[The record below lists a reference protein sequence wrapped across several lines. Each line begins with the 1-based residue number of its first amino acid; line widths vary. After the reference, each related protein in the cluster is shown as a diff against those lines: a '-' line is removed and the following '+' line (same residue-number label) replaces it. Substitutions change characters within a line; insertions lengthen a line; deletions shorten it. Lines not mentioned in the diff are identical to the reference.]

1 MSQEAGYVYFLEA
14 KGLGKFKIGKAS
26 VLPKRFNGV
35 DTASP
40 CELSVFG
47 VIKNENYDSLE
58 KQLHRQFYRR
68 RMRKANGNFKE
79 WFSLTRDELI
89 PVIEKHKGIYTATSS
104 DSEIEHKATA
114 EFGILKRGWERLDS
128 FIQLIFPVKVPHP
141 NLVFLSTIV
150 FAMLVT
156 FMALLPLLDQS
167 VYLAKGNTPFV
178 ILIWSFSFLAFSA
191 CNNRPLCITLL
202 AYVYCLRW
210 ICFDA
215 MFSTAFIKTG
225 DKFIASIIAVSYFA
239 FVPVGIY
246 RATAAMSD
254 WLGGLDRKDCK

>member
-1 MSQEAGYVYFLEA
+1 MSQEVGYVYFLEA
-14 KGLGKFKIGKAS
+14 EGFNRFKIGKAS
-26 VLPKRFNGV
+26 VLPKRFNQV

-47 VIKNENYDSLE
+47 VIKSENYDNLE
-58 KQLHRQFYRR
+58 KQLHRQLHRR
-68 RMRKANGNFKE
+68 RMKKANGNFKE
-79 WFSLTRDELI
+79 WFSLTRDELV
-89 PVIEKHKGIYTATSS
+89 PVIEKYNGFYTAVPL
-104 DSEIEHKATA
+104 DLE
-114 EFGILKRGWERLDS
+114 LKRKKTTGLLSLVWSRFDG
-128 FIQLIFPVKVPHP
+128 FIRFIFPVKTPHP
-141 NLVFLSTIV
+141 NLVFLSVVV

-156 FMALLPLLDQS
+156 FMTLLPLLDPS
-167 VYLAKGNTPFV
+167 VPLTKGNTPFV

-202 AYVYCLRW
+202 MYVYCMRW

-215 MFSTAFIKTG
+215 MFSAAFIKTD
-225 DKFIASIIAVSYFA
+225 DKFAASIVAVSYFA

-254 WLGGLDRKDCK
+254 WLGELDKKNCK